1 MKAFKDISIKR
12 KLTAV
17 IMLTSCT
24 VLLIASTGFILSE
37 LLTSRRTIVQE
48 LSTIAQIIGNNSTAA
63 LVFDD
68 KMSAE
73 ESLSAL
79 SAKPNVVSAYI
90 FRKVDG
96 KEGGPFAG
104 YEAGGGKT
112 NKATPGVNKEI
123 MDTLWNEGIKTS
135 RQAGQDIHFLDG
147 YVDVYTPIVLDDEV
161 IGIIYL
167 RSNLEEMYAQLNLYL
182 IVASFVT
189 FLSFLVALIL
199 SAKLQRVISQ
209 PILQLANTMKRVSTR
224 SESNES
230 SYEIKAEKYG
240 DDELGILTDGFNRM
254 LTQIQ
259 AREEGLRAARH
270 QAEMANRAKTEF
282 LANMSHEL
290 RTPLNAILGFSELIK
305 NELLGPLGNQR
316 YRDYAGDIHES
327 GTHLL
332 QVITDILDISKVEA
346 GKLELHEEAFDVGDL
361 IGNSVRLIAERAK
374 EAGLSIT
381 VKTESGLRAIY
392 ADERLVKQCLI
403 NLLSNAVKF
412 TPEGGYIIVRA
423 LNGLEGTMDISV
435 ADTGIGIEKDEIPRV
450 LAPFGQVDG
459 SLSRKYEGTGL
470 GLPLVKSFV
479 ELHGGSLDIQS
490 GIGVGTTV
498 TIRFPA
504 ERVLEAPDE
513 VVPEPAP
520 AE

>member
-1 MKAFKDISIKR
+1 MKAFRDLSIKR

-17 IMLTSCT
+17 IMLTSCA

-37 LLTSRRTIVQE
+37 LLTSRRAIVQE
-48 LSTIAQIIGNNSTAA
+48 LSTIAQIIGSNSTAA

-68 KMSAE
+68 KASAQE
-73 ESLSAL
+73 TLSAL
-79 SAKPNVVSAYI
+79 SAKPDVVSAYI
-90 FRKVDG
+90 FRKVD
-96 KEGGPFAG
+96 KNQGGAFAG
-104 YEAGGGKT
+104 YEAGGSEK
-112 NKATPGVNKEI
+112 NKVMPGINKEI
-123 MDTLWNEGIKTS
+123 MDTLWSEGTKTN
-135 RQAGQDIHFLDG
+135 QQTGQDIHLLDG
-147 YVDVYTPIVLDDEV
+147 YVDLYMPIVLDDEV

-167 RSNLEEMYAQLNLYL
+167 RSNLEAMYAQLNLYFL
-182 IVASFVT
+182 VASFVT
-189 FLSFLVALIL
+189 ILSFVVALVL
-199 SAKLQRVISQ
+199 SAKLQRVISL
-209 PILQLANTMKRVSTR
+209 PILHLANTMKRVSNR
-224 SESNES
+224 SESNELG
-230 SYEIKAEKYG
+230 YEIEAEKYG
-240 DDELGILTDGFNRM
+240 DDELGVLTDGFNRM
-254 LTQIQ
+254 LKQIR
-259 AREEGLRAARH
+259 AREEGLRTARQ
-270 QAEMANRAKTEF
+270 QAETANRAKTEF

-305 NELLGPLGNQR
+305 NELLGPLGNPR

-346 GKLELHEEAFDVGDL
+346 GKLELHEEAVDIGDL
-361 IGNSVRLIAERAK
+361 IGNSVHLIAERAK
-374 EAGLSIT
+374 EAGLSVA

-392 ADERLVKQCLI
+392 ADERLIKQCLI

-423 LNGLEGTMDISV
+423 LNGQDGTMVISV
-435 ADTGIGIEKDEIPRV
+435 ADTGIGIEKAEIPRV
-450 LAPFGQVDG
+450 LAPFGQADG

-513 VVPEPAP
+513 VVPEPTP

>member
-1 MKAFKDISIKR
+1 MRAFRDLSIKR

-17 IMLTSCT
+17 IMLTSCV
-24 VLLIASTGFILSE
+24 VLLIASTGFVMSE
-37 LLTSRRTIVQE
+37 LVTSRRAIVQE

-68 KMSAE
+68 KASAQE
-73 ESLSAL
+73 TLSAL

-90 FRKVDG
+90 FRKTDG
-96 KEGGPFAG
+96 KQGPVFAAYNG
-104 YEAGGGKT
+104 RDRNNAASGF
-112 NKATPGVNKEI
+112 NKDI
-123 MDTLWNEGIKTS
+123 MDTLWSKGIKTDA
-135 RQAGQDIHFLDG
+135 RAGQDIHFLDG
-147 YVDVYTPIVLDDEV
+147 YVDVYTPIILDDEV

-167 RSNLEEMYAQLNLYL
+167 RSNLEDMYAQLNLYL
-182 IVASFVT
+182 IVAAFVT

-230 SYEIKAEKYG
+230 GYEIEAEKYG
-240 DDELGILTDGFNRM
+240 DDELGVLTDGFNRM
-254 LTQIQ
+254 LKQIH
-259 AREEGLRAARH
+259 AREEGLKTARH

-346 GKLELHEEAFDVGDL
+346 GKLELHEEAVDVGDL
-361 IGNSVRLIAERAK
+361 IGNSVRLIAVRAK
-374 EAGLSIT
+374 EAGLSVT
-381 VKTESGLRAIY
+381 VKTESGLRGIY
-392 ADERLVKQCLI
+392 GDERLIKQCLI

-412 TPEGGYIIVRA
+412 TPDGGYIIVRA
-423 LNGLEGTMDISV
+423 LNGPDGTMVISV

-450 LAPFGQVDG
+450 LAPFGQADG

-479 ELHGGSLDIQS
+479 ELHGGTLDIQS

-504 ERVLEAPDE
+504 ERVLSAPEE
-513 VVPEPAP
+513 VVLEPIP

>member
-1 MKAFKDISIKR
+1 MTAFKDLSIKR

-17 IMLTSCT
+17 IMLTSCV
-24 VLLIASTGFILSE
+24 VLLIASTGFVLSE
-37 LLTSRRTIVQE
+37 LLTSRRAIVQE

-68 KMSAE
+68 KASAQE
-73 ESLSAL
+73 TLSAL
-79 SAKPNVVSAYI
+79 SAKPDVVSAYI
-90 FRKVDG
+90 FRKVD
-96 KEGGPFAG
+96 KNQGGAFTG
-104 YEAGGGKT
+104 YEAGGSEK
-112 NKATPGVNKEI
+112 NKAMPGINKEI
-123 MDTLWNEGIKTS
+123 MDTLWSEGTKTNK
-135 RQAGQDIHFLDG
+135 QTGQDIHLLDG
-147 YVDVYTPIVLDDEV
+147 YVDLYMPIVLDDEV

-167 RSNLEEMYAQLNLYL
+167 RSNLEEMYAQLNLYFL
-182 IVASFVT
+182 VAAFVT
-189 FLSFLVALIL
+189 FLSFVVALVL

-230 SYEIKAEKYG
+230 GYVIEAEKYG
-240 DDELGILTDGFNRM
+240 DDELGVLTDGFNRM
-254 LTQIQ
+254 LKQIQ
-259 AREEGLRAARH
+259 AREEGLKTARH

-346 GKLELHEEAFDVGDL
+346 GKLELHEEAVDVGDL

-374 EAGLSIT
+374 EASLSVT

-392 ADERLVKQCLI
+392 ADERLIKQCLI

-423 LNGLEGTMDISV
+423 LNGPDGTMVISV

-450 LAPFGQVDG
+450 LAAFGQADG

-513 VVPEPAP
+513 VVPEPTP

>member
-1 MKAFKDISIKR
+1 MIAFKDLSIKH

-17 IMLTSCT
+17 IMLTSCV
-24 VLLIASTGFILSE
+24 VLLIASTGFVTSE
-37 LLTSRRTIVQE
+37 LVTARRAIVQE
-48 LSTIAQIIGNNSTAA
+48 LSTIAAIIGNNSTAA

-68 KMSAE
+68 QASAE
-73 ESLSAL
+73 ETLSAL

-90 FRKVDG
+90 FRKTDG
-96 KEGGPFAG
+96 KQGDAFAAYNANG
-104 YEAGGGKT
+104 RDRNIAASGFKT
-112 NKATPGVNKEI
+112 EI
-123 MDTLWNEGIKTS
+123 MDTLWGEGTKTDARAS
-135 RQAGQDIHFLDG
+135 QDIHFLDG
-147 YVDVYTPIVLDDEV
+147 YVDLYKPIVLDEEI

-167 RSNLEEMYAQLNLYL
+167 RSNLEDMYSQLKLYFL
-182 IVASFVT
+182 VAAFVT
-189 FLSFLVALIL
+189 FLSFLAALIL

-209 PILQLANTMKRVSTR
+209 PISQLAATMKRVSIR

-230 SYEIKAEKYG
+230 GYEIQAEKYG
-240 DDELGILTDGFNRM
+240 DDELGVLTDGFNRM
-254 LTQIQ
+254 LKQIH
-259 AREEGLRAARH
+259 AREEGLRTARQ
-270 QAEMANRAKTEF
+270 QAETANRAKTEF

-346 GKLELHEEAFDVGDL
+346 GKLELHEEAVDIGDL
-361 IGNSVRLIAERAK
+361 IGNSVHLIAERAK
-374 EAGLSIT
+374 EAGLSVA

-392 ADERLVKQCLI
+392 ADERLIKQCLI

-412 TPEGGYIIVRA
+412 TPDGGYIIVRA
-423 LNGLEGTMDISV
+423 LNGPDGTMVISV
-435 ADTGIGIEKDEIPRV
+435 ADTGIGIEMDELPRV
-450 LAPFGQVDG
+450 LAPFGQADG

-479 ELHGGSLDIQS
+479 ELHGGTLDIQS

-504 ERVLEAPDE
+504 ERVLSAPEE
-513 VVPEPAP
+513 VVLEPIP